1 MRRAGRT
8 TALLVVLGA
17 VLAVLGAGPAQA
29 AGYRY
34 WSFWEG
40 SGSGWTYATQGPSL
54 VRPDDGAVQGF
65 RFSVSEDSQD
75 SAKPRRAADF
85 AKICA
90 DTPARD
96 GTKRIALVI
105 DPGTAADAP
114 AGETPPAPRTAC
126 ARVGPDA
133 SAAEALASV
142 AKPLRYSSDAMLC
155 AIAGYP
161 GSGCG
166 EQVSGDGNGSGD
178 GSGNGN
184 GNGTPDSAASAS
196 VSASPAGS
204 AASSGSGG
212 SGGGPSAG
220 VLVGVGAVLLLGIAA
235 VVQARRRRG

>member
-1 MRRAGRT
+1 MRRAGRA
-8 TALLVVLGA
+8 TALLVALAA
-17 VLAVLGAGPAQA
+17 VLAVLGAGTAQA

-40 SGSGWTYATQGPSL
+40 SGTGWTYATQGPSL
-54 VRPDDGAVQGF
+54 VRPDDGTVQGF

-75 SAKPRRAADF
+75 SAKPRRSPDF

-90 DTPARD
+90 DTPAQG
-96 GTKRIALVI
+96 GTKRVALVI

-126 ARVGPDA
+126 ARVAPDA
-133 SAAEALASV
+133 STAEALASV
-142 AKPLRYSSDAMLC
+142 AKPLRYSGDALLC
-155 AIAGYP
+155 AISGYP

-166 EQVSGDGNGSGD
+166 EQVSGDGHA
-178 GSGNGN
+178 
-184 GNGTPDSAASAS
+184 TPSATVSPGAAASA
-196 VSASPAGS
+196 
-204 AASSGSGG
+204 GSGG

>member
-75 SAKPRRAADF
+75 SAKPRRAAEF
-85 AKICA
+85 TKICA
-90 DTPARD
+90 DTPAKD

-126 ARVGPDA
+126 ARVAPDA

-166 EQVSGDGNGSGD
+166 EQVSGDGNGSGS

-184 GNGTPDSAASAS
+184 GTPGASAS

-204 AASSGSGG
+204 AASSASGG

>member
-8 TALLVVLGA
+8 TALLVALGA

-75 SAKPRRAADF
+75 SAKPRRAAEF
-85 AKICA
+85 TKICA
-90 DTPARD
+90 DTPAKD

-126 ARVGPDA
+126 ARVAPDA

-166 EQVSGDGNGSGD
+166 EQVSGDGNNSGSGS
-178 GSGNGN
+178 GSGY
-184 GNGTPDSAASAS
+184 GTPGASAS

-204 AASSGSGG
+204 AASSASGG

>member
-1 MRRAGRT
+1 MGRT
-8 TALLVVLGA
+8 PRATALLVVLGA

-54 VRPDDGAVQGF
+54 VRPDDGAVEGF

-75 SAKPRRAADF
+75 SAKPRRAPDF
-85 AKICA
+85 AEICA
-90 DTPARD
+90 GTPAKD

-126 ARVGPDA
+126 ARVSPDA
-133 SAAEALASV
+133 SAAEALAAV

-155 AIAGYP
+155 AITGYP
-161 GSGCG
+161 ASGCG
-166 EQVSGDGNGSGD
+166 EQVSGDGQ
-178 GSGNGN
+178 
-184 GNGTPDSAASAS
+184 GTPAASAAASAS
-196 VSASPAGS
+196 PA
-204 AASSGSGG
+204 ATGSGG

-220 VLVGVGAVLLLGIAA
+220 VFVGIGAVLLLGIAA

>member
-1 MRRAGRT
+1 MRRAGRA

-34 WSFWEG
+34 WSFWES
-40 SGSGWTYATQGPSL
+40 SGSDWTYATQGPSL

-75 SAKPRRAADF
+75 SAKPRRAPEF
-85 AKICA
+85 TKICA
-90 DTPARD
+90 DTPAKD

-105 DPGTAADAP
+105 DPGTASDAP
-114 AGETPPAPRTAC
+114 VGETPPALRTAC
-126 ARVGPDA
+126 AQVGPDA
-133 SAAEALASV
+133 SAAEALAAV

-155 AIAGYP
+155 AITGYP
-161 GSGCG
+161 DSGCG
-166 EQVSGDGNGSGD
+166 EQVSGDGH
-178 GSGNGN
+178 
-184 GNGTPDSAASAS
+184 GTPAASESASAA
-196 VSASPAGS
+196 PAES
-204 AASSGSGG
+204 AASSGS
-212 SGGGPSAG
+212 GGPSAG

>member
-75 SAKPRRAADF
+75 SAKPRRAAEF
-85 AKICA
+85 TKICA
-90 DTPARD
+90 DTPAED

-126 ARVGPDA
+126 ARVAPDA

-142 AKPLRYSSDAMLC
+142 AKPLRYNSDAMLC
-155 AIAGYP
+155 AISGYP

-166 EQVSGDGNGSGD
+166 EQVSDDGNGGGD
-178 GSGNGN
+178 G
-184 GNGTPDSAASAS
+184 GNGTPGPSAS
-196 VSASPAGS
+196 VPASPAGS
-204 AASSGSGG
+204 AAASTSGG

>member
-1 MRRAGRT
+1 MGRAGRA
-8 TALLVVLGA
+8 TALLVALGA

-29 AGYRY
+29 AYYRY

-40 SGSGWTYATQGPSL
+40 SGSGWTYAAQGPSL
-54 VRPDDGAVQGF
+54 VRPDDGAVEGF

-75 SAKPRRAADF
+75 SAKPRRAPDF
-85 AKICA
+85 AEICA
-90 DTPARD
+90 DTPAKD

-105 DPGTAADAP
+105 DPGTASDAP

-126 ARVGPDA
+126 ARVSPDA
-133 SAAEALASV
+133 SAAEALAAV

-155 AIAGYP
+155 AITGYP
-161 GSGCG
+161 ASGCG
-166 EQVSGDGNGSGD
+166 EQVSGDGH
-178 GSGNGN
+178 
-184 GNGTPDSAASAS
+184 GTPAASAP
-196 VSASPAGS
+196 ASPA
-204 AASSGSGG
+204 ATGSGG